1 MPRHCRLKVTSLL
14 SDRVVVPIEY
24 EDEDLKERRYFVS
37 LNLRGQ
43 DLKGLVACLVEK
55 IDGNDCATPDAF
67 PGTLLRAGL
76 QPVLGFWG
84 LPVAESKEYWLFIG
98 ETGAN
103 RAKGGNFSVAIEI
116 EVRARRLQELKI
128 R

>member
-1 MPRHCRLKVTSLL
+1 MPRHCRLKLTSLL
-14 SDRVVVPIEY
+14 SHRVVVPIEY
-24 EDEDLKERRYFVS
+24 EDKDLKERRYFVS

-55 IDGNDCATPDAF
+55 IDGDACATPDAF

-76 QPVLGFWG
+76 HPVIGFWG

-98 ETGAN
+98 ETGASL
-103 RAKGGNFSVAIEI
+103 AKGGNLSAAIDV
-116 EVRARRLQELKI
+116 EVRARRL
-128 R
+128 